1 MSETTPSHIVREAM
15 LTSSEH
21 GMRFDQAAATLFGEF
36 SRERLKQWI
45 ASGELTLDDCTVK
58 PKVKVQTGQMMKL
71 DATLEAAGE
80 WAAQAIALD
89 IVYEDDSV
97 LVINKPAGL
106 VVHPAAGNPDGTLLN
121 ALLHHYPSQAELP
134 RAGIVH
140 RLDKDTTGLMV
151 VARTLQAHN
160 SLINQLKDKTVTRE
174 YDAIV
179 VGAMTAGGS
188 VNAPLGRH
196 PKDRKR
202 QAVVEHGKPA
212 VTHYRV
218 AERFPSHTHV
228 RCQLETGRTHQIRV
242 HMAYVKHPLIGD
254 PVYAGRFKMPAGAT
268 EALREAL
275 RTFPR
280 QALHA
285 RRLRFDHPETGEQ
298 VNCQADLPEDMVQLL
313 EHLRYKE
320 V

>member
-1 MSETTPSHIVREAM
+1 MSEATPSRIVRDAA

-21 GMRFDQAAATLFGEF
+21 GMRFDQAAAALFGEF

-45 ASGELTLDDCTVK
+45 ASGALQLDGQTVK
-58 PKVKVQTGQMMKL
+58 PKVKVQTGQHMTL
-71 DATLEAAGE
+71 DATLEASSE
-80 WAAQAIALD
+80 WSAEAIELD
-89 IVYEDDSV
+89 IVHEDDSV

-121 ALLHHYPSQAELP
+121 ALLHHYPQQAELP

-151 VARTLQAHN
+151 VARTLQAHH

-179 VGAMTAGGS
+179 VGPMTAGGQ
-188 VNAPLGRH
+188 VDQPLGRH

-202 QAVVEHGKPA
+202 QAVVASGKPA

-218 AERFPSHTHV
+218 AERFPAHTHV

-242 HMAYVKHPLIGD
+242 HMAFVKHPLVGD
-254 PVYAGRFKMPAGAT
+254 PVYGGRFKMPAGAS

-275 RTFPR
+275 RVFPR

-285 RRLRFDHPETGEQ
+285 RRLRFDHPDTGEMIS
-298 VNCQADLPEDMVQLL
+298 CQADMPDDMVQLL
-313 EHLRYKE
+313 ALLRE
-320 V
+320 PM